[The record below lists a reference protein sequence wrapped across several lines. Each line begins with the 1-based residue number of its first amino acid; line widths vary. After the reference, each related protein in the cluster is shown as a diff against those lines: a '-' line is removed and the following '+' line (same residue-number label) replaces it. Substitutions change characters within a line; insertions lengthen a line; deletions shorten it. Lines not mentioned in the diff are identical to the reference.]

1 MKTRRVCSKTYRT
14 QQKQIRGEF
23 IVIQSYL
30 KKQERAQ
37 INSLSFTAFI
47 DKVQHLFK
55 KKLSKS
61 GYRENIPKHKG
72 HIIETHSHTILNGE
86 MLQAYLLRLGT
97 RQRCPF

>member
-47 DKVQHLFK
+47 DKVQHQFK
-55 KKLSKS
+55 KKTFQKVGIERTSL
-61 GYRENIPKHKG
+61 NIKA
-72 HIIETHSHTILNGE
+72 I
-86 MLQAYLLRLGT
+86 
-97 RQRCPF
+97 

>member
-14 QQKQIRGEF
+14 QQKQIREEF

-47 DKVQHLFK
+47 DKVQHLYK
-55 KKLSKS
+55 KKKTFQKVGIERTSL
-61 GYRENIPKHKG
+61 NIKA
-72 HIIETHSHTILNGE
+72 I
-86 MLQAYLLRLGT
+86 
-97 RQRCPF
+97 